1 MGEGSAK
8 ALSRPSHAPCMPPGR
23 PKPKGKRP
31 AQAPSGGK
39 HKGKKAPAASAAEPE
54 EYEPQDEDRAWF
66 KSMAGA
72 GGFLANLQAESLE
85 PLTKLKAAQREEVG
99 HRDPCT
105 THFSLDEKEAKGGG
119 RRR

>member
-1 MGEGSAK
+1 MGEASANE
-8 ALSRPSHAPCMPPGR
+8 RTRRSHAPCMPPGR

-39 HKGKKAPAASAAEPE
+39 HKGKKAPAAAAAEPE

-85 PLTKLKAAQREEVG
+85 PLTKLKAAQKEEVG
-99 HRDPCT
+99 HRDPLT
-105 THFSLDEKEAKGGG
+105 THFSSDEKEAEGGG
-119 RRR
+119 R